1 MSVIDDTRKLLQD
14 FVTPEFQSLKAE
26 LKSVEEKSKL
36 RDDALSDK
44 IDLKFDLLVAKIDGL
59 SASLNLDRRVEAIER
74 KGPTLHKRRLGSQG

>member
-36 RDDALSDK
+36 RGDALSQK
-44 IDLKFDLLVAKIDGL
+44 IDLKFDLLVEKIDRL
-59 SASLNLDRRVEAIER
+59 AASLNLDRRLEAVE
-74 KGPTLHKRRLGSQG
+74 KRLADPLQAA

>member
-36 RDDALSDK
+36 RDDALSQK
-44 IDLKFDLLVAKIDGL
+44 IDLKFDLLVEKIDRL
-59 SASLNLDRRVEAIER
+59 AASLNLDRRLEAVE
-74 KGPTLHKRRLGSQG
+74 KRLADPLQAA